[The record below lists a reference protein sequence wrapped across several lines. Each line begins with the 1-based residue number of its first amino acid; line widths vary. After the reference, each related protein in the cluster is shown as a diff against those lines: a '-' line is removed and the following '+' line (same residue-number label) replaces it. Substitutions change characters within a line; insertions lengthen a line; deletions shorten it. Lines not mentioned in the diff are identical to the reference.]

1 MKENNDFLY
10 DEDDSVEFIRK
21 ALPQEVKE
29 KFTNDDINYLVDL
42 IYNFYDTK
50 GYFEDEEGEGN
61 DEEMIDINEDELIA
75 YVVKNALKDGVG
87 RFDPEHIELIVQA
100 ELDYCE
106 SINLFE

>member
-10 DEDDSVEFIRK
+10 DEDDSVEFIK
-21 ALPQEVKE
+21 NTLPEDVKG
-29 KFTNDDINYLVDL
+29 KFSNDDINYLVDL

-50 GYFEDEEGEGN
+50 GYFEEGEG
-61 DEEMIDINEDELIA
+61 DEDELVDINEDELVA
-75 YVVKNALKDGVG
+75 YVIKNALKDGVG
-87 RFDPEHIELIVQA
+87 RFEPEHIALIVQG

>member
-1 MKENNDFLY
+1 MKESNDFLY
-10 DEDDSVEFIRK
+10 DEDDSVKFIRK
-21 ALPQEVKE
+21 ALPADLQK
-29 KFTNDDINYLVDL
+29 KFSNDDINYLVDL

-50 GYFEDEEGEGN
+50 GYFEEGEGN
-61 DEEMIDINEDELIA
+61 DDELVDINEDELIA

-87 RFDPEHIELIVQA
+87 RFEPEHIEMIVQA